1 MAEVRPDLWPLPGRG
16 SPGSPVWES
25 DAFAGEMRAWCSEVL
40 DREVRLEVQKIRGWS
55 AVWRVTDGHEV
66 WFAKQNCPGQLF
78 EASLLR
84 VLSRLS
90 DRVVPV
96 TAVDEARGFLLTPDQ
111 GPVLTDTGGD
121 PADLWCAVAHEGAL
135 LQREVAPY
143 LADLEGAGVRRLG
156 PAEATTYVATRVEQY
171 AALPDGDLR
180 RLDQQGADRLR
191 AALPEVE
198 AWADRLLALGLPL
211 TLVHN
216 DLHGNNVFAVDGRMR
231 FFDFGDAVLG
241 DPLSVL
247 LDRGAVA
254 DVPPRVRTRR
264 PAAGP
269 GLRGG
274 PRGVERPRAAGR
286 PAVGAGRRAA
296 AGQAGAVG
304 VLGAMPGQP
313 HRRRADRV
321 RRRRDL
327 LAAGHRGSPAADR
340 VSRHSEGCGAST
352 SQSILGFTPT

>member
-121 PADLWCAVAHEGAL
+121 PADLWCAVAREGAL
-135 LQREVAPY
+135 LQREVAPH

-180 RLDQQGADRLR
+180 RLDQQGAVRLR

-247 LDRGAVA
+247 LIVVRSLMFRLECEPD
-254 DVPPRVRTRR
+254 DPR
-264 PAAGP
+264 
-269 GLRGG
+269 
-274 PRGVERPRAAGR
+274 
-286 PAVGAGRRAA
+286 
-296 AGQAGAVG
+296 
-304 VLGAMPGQP
+304 
-313 HRRRADRV
+313 
-321 RRRRDL
+321 
-327 LAAGHRGSPAADR
+327 LAR
-340 VSRHSEGCGAST
+340 VSEAALEVWSDLAPLADLRSALDAGLQLGKLARSESWARCLVNLTDVELTEFGDAGTYWLQAIEAAPVQT
-352 SQSILGFTPT
+352 E